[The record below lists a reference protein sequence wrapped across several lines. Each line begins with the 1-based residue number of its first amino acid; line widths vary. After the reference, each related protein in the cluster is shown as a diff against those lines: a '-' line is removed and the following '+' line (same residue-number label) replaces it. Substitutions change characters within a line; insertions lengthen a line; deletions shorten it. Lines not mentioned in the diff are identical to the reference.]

1 MQWIQ
6 DKKATLKK
14 LQEMRTNALTASSV
28 SLGTVSGVLST
39 KTNLVKYASSELGF
53 DLVTTKSFQVVPNS
67 GNREPIICQPE
78 PFCFGNSVGLRN
90 PGIDVAVKELEA
102 LRKNFEMSSLLNVSL
117 SASSAEDFIIL
128 IKRVEHLADLVELN
142 FSCPHASAGF
152 GASIGCSL
160 EIATDYVEK
169 IMEAVSPSKTLIFVK
184 LTPNVDNIGEI
195 AKSVI
200 KAGADGIVAINTV
213 GPKLYIEPHSNKP
226 ILQNKVGGKG
236 GMSGKWVFERA
247 IECVKKIR
255 SAIGEDVPII
265 GMGGVSTGEDVAKMV
280 EAGANVVGIGSVFGT
295 IRQQNWSFYIEAL
308 RKDAIK
314 AIKEKEAQENATDEY
329 VIKDVRMKYVAKA
342 IVDIEY
348 ISDDVIILKLEGK
361 MDFKAGEFVFL
372 WLPDVGEKP
381 FSLCLTSPITFI
393 IKKRGAFT
401 EALFNKKV
409 GDVVYIRGLYGSP
422 LILPKTEKA
431 ILVAGGTGLAL
442 LPSLA
447 KQLKEM
453 SVNIVSYVGSSLPS
467 SNYKN
472 NVIDEELASYG
483 NFHLVHDDGVL
494 GRVLNVLEKDI
505 TLLNMEVACYIVGP
519 MLFMQKVANIF
530 VAKGAKKELIYLSL
544 EKNTMCGVGLC
555 GECSCGN
562 KLTCQTGTFISLE
575 DLEKMEAY

>member
-152 GASIGCSL
+152 GSSIGCNL

-169 IMEAVSPSKTLIFVK
+169 IMKAVSPSKTLIFVK

-213 GPKLYIEPHSNKP
+213 GPKLYLEPHSSKP
-226 ILQNKVGGKG
+226 ILQNKIGGKG

-247 IECVKKIR
+247 IECVKEIR
-255 SAIGEDVPII
+255 KAIGEDVPII

-280 EAGANVVGIGSVFGT
+280 KAGANVVGIGSVFGT

-575 DLEKMEAY
+575 DLEKMEVY

>member
-152 GASIGCSL
+152 GSSIGCNL

-169 IMEAVSPSKTLIFVK
+169 IMKAVSPSKTLIFVK

-195 AKSVI
+195 AKSII

-213 GPKLYIEPHSNKP
+213 GPKLYLEPHSSKP
-226 ILQNKVGGKG
+226 ILQNKIGGKG

-247 IECVKKIR
+247 IECVKEIR
-255 SAIGEDVPII
+255 KAIGEDVPII

-280 EAGANVVGIGSVFGT
+280 KAGANVVGIGSVFGT

-348 ISDDVIILKLEGK
+348 ISDDVIILKLEGE
-361 MDFKAGEFVFL
+361 MAFKAGEFVFL

>member
-1 MQWIQ
+1 MQWAQ

-14 LQEMRTNALTASSV
+14 LQEMRECALKGTSI

-53 DLVTTKSFQVVPNS
+53 DLVTTKSFQVVPNT

-102 LRKNFEMSSLLNVSL
+102 LREKVKMSSLLNVSL
-117 SASSAEDFIIL
+117 SASSPEDFITL
-128 IKRVEHLADLVELN
+128 IKKVEHLADLVELN

-152 GASIGCSL
+152 GSSIGCSL
-160 EIATDYVEK
+160 EIATEYVEK
-169 IMEAVSPSKTLIFVK
+169 IIKAVAPSKTLIFIK
-184 LTPNVDNIGEI
+184 LTPNVNNIGEI

-200 KAGADGIVAINTV
+200 NAGADGIVAINTV
-213 GPKLYIEPHSNKP
+213 GPSLYLESHSNKP
-226 ILQNKVGGKG
+226 ILQNKIGGKG
-236 GMSGKWVFERA
+236 GMSGAWIFNRA
-247 IECVKKIR
+247 IECVSEIR
-255 SAIGEDVPII
+255 KAIGEDVPII
-265 GMGGVSTGEDVAKMV
+265 GMGGVSKGRDVAKMV
-280 EAGANVVGIGSVFGT
+280 KAGANVVGVGSAFGT
-295 IRQQNWSFYIEAL
+295 IRQQNWVSYIEAL
-308 RKDAIK
+308 RRDSLKVLKQQD
-314 AIKEKEAQENATDEY
+314 QVENTTDEY
-329 VIKDVRMKYVAKA
+329 VIKDVRMKYIAKT
-342 IVDIEY
+342 ILDIEY
-348 ISDDVIILKLEGK
+348 ISDDVIILKLEGE

-372 WLPDVGEKP
+372 WLPGVGEKP

-393 IKKRGAFT
+393 IKKRGCFT
-401 EALFNKKV
+401 EALFQKKK
-409 GDVVYIRGLYGSP
+409 GDVVYLRGLYGSP
-422 LILPKTEKA
+422 LILPKTQKA

-453 SVNIVSYVGSSLPS
+453 NVKIKSYVGSSLPS
-467 SNYKN
+467 LNYKN
-472 NVIDEELASYG
+472 NIIEDEVSSYG
-483 NFHLVHDDGVL
+483 DFYLVHDDGVL

-505 TLLNMEVACYIVGP
+505 PSLNAETACYIVGP
-519 MLFMQKVANIF
+519 MVFMQRTANIF
-530 VAKGAKKELIYLSL
+530 ISKGAKKELIYLSL

-575 DLEKMEAY
+575 EFEKMEAY

>member
-117 SASSAEDFIIL
+117 SASSPEDFITL

-160 EIATDYVEK
+160 EIATEYVEK
-169 IMEAVSPSKTLIFVK
+169 IMNAVSPSKTLVFVK

-200 KAGADGIVAINTV
+200 TAGADGIVAINTV
-213 GPKLYIEPHSNKP
+213 GPKLYLEPHSSKP
-226 ILQNKVGGKG
+226 ILQNKIGGKG
-236 GMSGKWVFERA
+236 GMSGKWIFERA
-247 IECVKKIR
+247 IECIKEIR
-255 SAIGEDVPII
+255 KAIGEDVPII

-280 EAGANVVGIGSVFGT
+280 KAGANVVGIGSAFGT
-295 IRQQNWSFYIEAL
+295 IRQQNWLSYIKAL
-308 RKDAIK
+308 RKDALK
-314 AIKEKEAQENATDEY
+314 ALKQQSENTTDEY
-329 VIKDVRMKYVAKA
+329 VINDVRMKYEAKK

-348 ISDDVIILKLEGK
+348 ISDDVIILKLEGE
-361 MDFKAGEFVFL
+361 MAFKAGEFVFL

-409 GDVVYIRGLYGSP
+409 GDVVYIRGLYGNP
-422 LILPKTEKA
+422 LILPETKKA

-453 SVNIVSYVGSSLPS
+453 NVDFSSYVGSSLPS

-472 NVIDEELASYG
+472 NIIDEELASYG

-530 VAKGAKKELIYLSL
+530 VSKGAKKELIYLSL

-562 KLTCQTGTFISLE
+562 KLTCQTGTFISLKE
-575 DLEKMEAY
+575 LEKMEAY

>member
-28 SLGTVSGVLST
+28 SLATVSGVLST

-152 GASIGCSL
+152 GSSIGCNL

-169 IMEAVSPSKTLIFVK
+169 IMKAVSPSKTLIFVK

-195 AKSVI
+195 AKSII

-213 GPKLYIEPHSNKP
+213 GPKLYLEPHSSKP
-226 ILQNKVGGKG
+226 ILQNKIGGKG

-247 IECVKKIR
+247 IECVKEIR
-255 SAIGEDVPII
+255 KAIGEDVPII

-280 EAGANVVGIGSVFGT
+280 KAGANVMGIGSVFGT

>member
-152 GASIGCSL
+152 GSSIGCNL

-169 IMEAVSPSKTLIFVK
+169 IMKAVSPSKTLIFVK

-213 GPKLYIEPHSNKP
+213 GPKLYLEPHSSKP
-226 ILQNKVGGKG
+226 ILQNKIGGKG

-247 IECVKKIR
+247 IECVKEIR
-255 SAIGEDVPII
+255 KAIGEDVPII

-280 EAGANVVGIGSVFGT
+280 KAGANVVGIGSVFGT

-472 NVIDEELASYG
+472 NIIDEELTSYG

-494 GRVLNVLEKDI
+494 GRVLNALEKDI

>member
-28 SLGTVSGVLST
+28 SLATVSGVLST

-348 ISDDVIILKLEGK
+348 ISDDGIILKLEGK

-453 SVNIVSYVGSSLPS
+453 SVNIVSYVGSSLSS

>member
-152 GASIGCSL
+152 GSSIGCNL

-169 IMEAVSPSKTLIFVK
+169 IMKAVSPSKTLIFVK

-213 GPKLYIEPHSNKP
+213 GPKLYLEPHSSKP
-226 ILQNKVGGKG
+226 ILQNKIGGKG

-247 IECVKKIR
+247 IECVKEIR
-255 SAIGEDVPII
+255 KAIGEDVPII

-280 EAGANVVGIGSVFGT
+280 KAGANVVGIGSVFGT

>member
-1 MQWIQ
+1 MQWVQ
-6 DKKATLKK
+6 DKKTTLSK
-14 LQEMRTNALTASSV
+14 LQDMRKNALTASSV
-28 SLGTVSGVLST
+28 SLATVSGVLST

-53 DLVTTKSFQVVPNS
+53 DLVTTKSFQVIPNS

-102 LRKNFEMSSLLNVSL
+102 LRQNFEMKSLLNVSL
-117 SASSAEDFIIL
+117 SASSPEDFITL
-128 IKRVEHLADLVELN
+128 IKRVEYLADLVELN

-152 GASIGCSL
+152 GSSIGCSL
-160 EIATDYVEK
+160 EIATEYVEK
-169 IMEAVSPSKTLIFVK
+169 IMKAVAPSKTLIFIK

-200 KAGADGIVAINTV
+200 NVGADGIVAINTV
-213 GPKLYIEPHSNKP
+213 GPSLYIEPYSNKP
-226 ILQNKVGGKG
+226 ILQNRLGGKG
-236 GMSGKWVFERA
+236 GMSGKWIFGRA
-247 IECVKKIR
+247 IECIKEIR
-255 SAIGEDVPII
+255 NAVGEDVPII
-265 GMGGVSTGEDVAKMV
+265 GMGGVSSGDDVAKMV
-280 EAGANVVGIGSVFGT
+280 KAGANVVGIGSVFGT
-295 IRQQNWSFYIEAL
+295 IRQQNWTSYIEAL
-308 RKDAIK
+308 REDSL
-314 AIKEKEAQENATDEY
+314 NALKQKTESTADEY
-329 VIKDVRMKYVAKA
+329 IIKDVRMKYEAKK
-342 IVDIEY
+342 IVDIEN

-372 WLPDVGEKP
+372 WLPGVGEKP

-401 EALFNKKV
+401 EALFKKKI

-422 LILPKTEKA
+422 LILPKTKKA

-453 SVNIVSYVGSSLPS
+453 NVDIASYVGSSLPS
-467 SNYKN
+467 LNYRN
-472 NVIDEELASYG
+472 NIIDEELISYG

-505 TLLNMEVACYIVGP
+505 ATLNAETACYVVGP
-519 MLFMQKVANIF
+519 MAFMQKVASNF
-530 VAKGAKKELIYLSL
+530 ASKGAKKELIYLSL

-575 DLEKMEAY
+575 ELEKMEAY

>member
-1 MQWIQ
+1 MRWVQ

-14 LQEMRTNALTASSV
+14 LQEMRKLALMGSSI
-28 SLGTVSGVLST
+28 SLATVSGVLST

-53 DLVTTKSFQVVPNS
+53 DLVTTKSFQVVPNT

-78 PFCFGNSVGLRN
+78 PLCFGNSVGLRN

-102 LRKNFEMSSLLNVSL
+102 LRENFELPSLLNVSL
-117 SASSAEDFIIL
+117 SASSYEDFITL

-160 EIATDYVEK
+160 EIATEYVRK
-169 IMEAVSPSKTLIFVK
+169 IMDAVAPSKTLIFVK

-200 KAGADGIVAINTV
+200 NAGADGIVAINTV
-213 GPKLYIEPHSNKP
+213 GPSLYLEPHSNKP
-226 ILQNKVGGKG
+226 ILQNKIGGKG
-236 GMSGKWVFERA
+236 GMSGAWVFERA
-247 IECVKKIR
+247 IECVKEIR
-255 SAIGEDVPII
+255 NAIGEDVPII
-265 GMGGVSTGEDVAKMV
+265 GMGGVSKGSDVAKMV
-280 EAGANVVGIGSVFGT
+280 EAGANVVGIGSAFGT
-295 IRQQNWSFYIEAL
+295 IKQQNWASYIGSL
-308 RKDAIK
+308 RKDSLIALRH
-314 AIKEKEAQENATDEY
+314 KEIEENTTDEY
-329 VIKDVRMKYVAKA
+329 IIKDVRMKYEAKK

-361 MDFKAGEFVFL
+361 MDFRAGEFVFL
-372 WLPDVGEKP
+372 WLPGVGEKP

-401 EALFNKKV
+401 EALFKKKI

-422 LILPKTEKA
+422 LILPKTQKA

-453 SVNIVSYVGSSLPS
+453 NVEMVSYVGSSLPS
-467 SNYKN
+467 LNYKN
-472 NVIDEELASYG
+472 NIIENEVSLYG
-483 NFHLVHDDGVL
+483 EFNLVHDDGIV
-494 GRVLNVLEKDI
+494 GRVLNVIENNI
-505 TLLNMEVACYIVGP
+505 ASLNAETACYIVGP
-519 MLFMQKVANIF
+519 MVFMQKLASIF
-530 VAKGAKKELIYLSL
+530 VSKGAKKELIYLSL
-544 EKNTMCGVGLC
+544 EKNTMCGIGLC

-575 DLEKMEAY
+575 ELEKMEAY

>member
-1 MQWIQ
+1 MQWVQ
-6 DKKATLKK
+6 DKKTTLSN
-14 LQEMRTNALTASSV
+14 LQDMRKNALTASSV
-28 SLGTVSGVLST
+28 SLATVSGVLST

-53 DLVTTKSFQVVPNS
+53 ELVTTKSFQVIPNS

-102 LRKNFEMSSLLNVSL
+102 LRQNFEMKSLLNVSL
-117 SASSAEDFIIL
+117 SASSPEDFITL

-152 GASIGCSL
+152 GSSIGCSL
-160 EIATDYVEK
+160 EIATEYVEK
-169 IMEAVSPSKTLIFVK
+169 IMKAVAPSKTLIFIK

-200 KAGADGIVAINTV
+200 NVGADGIVAINTV
-213 GPKLYIEPHSNKP
+213 GPSLYIEPYSNKP
-226 ILQNKVGGKG
+226 ILQNRLGGKG
-236 GMSGKWVFERA
+236 GMSGKWIFGRA
-247 IECVKKIR
+247 IECIKEIR
-255 SAIGEDVPII
+255 NAVGEDVPII
-265 GMGGVSTGEDVAKMV
+265 GMGGVSSGDDVAKMV
-280 EAGANVVGIGSVFGT
+280 KAGANVVGIGSVFGT
-295 IRQQNWSFYIEAL
+295 IRQQNWTSYIEAL
-308 RKDAIK
+308 REDSL
-314 AIKEKEAQENATDEY
+314 NALKQKTESTADEY
-329 VIKDVRMKYVAKA
+329 IIKDVRMKYEAKK
-342 IVDIEY
+342 IVDIEN

-372 WLPDVGEKP
+372 WLPGVGEKP

-401 EALFNKKV
+401 EALFKKKI

-422 LILPKTEKA
+422 LILPKTKKA

-453 SVNIVSYVGSSLPS
+453 NVDIASYVGSSLPS
-467 SNYKN
+467 LNYRN
-472 NVIDEELASYG
+472 NIIDEELISYG

-505 TLLNMEVACYIVGP
+505 ATLNAETACYVVGP
-519 MLFMQKVANIF
+519 MAFMQKVASNF
-530 VAKGAKKELIYLSL
+530 ASKGAKKELIYLSL

-575 DLEKMEAY
+575 ELEKMEAY

>member
-1 MQWIQ
+1 MQWRQ

-14 LQEMRTNALTASSV
+14 LQEMRQNALAASSV
-28 SLGTVSGVLST
+28 PLATVSGVLST
-39 KTNLVKYASSELGF
+39 KINLVKYASSELGF
-53 DLVTTKSFQVVPNS
+53 DLVTTKSFQVVPNT

-90 PGIDVAVKELEA
+90 PGIEVAVKELET
-102 LRKNFEMSSLLNVSL
+102 LRKNFEMSSLLNISL
-117 SASSAEDFIIL
+117 SASSPEDFITL

-152 GASIGCSL
+152 GSSIGCSL
-160 EIATDYVEK
+160 EIAKEYVEK
-169 IMEAVSPSKTLIFVK
+169 IIKAVAPSKTLIFIK
-184 LTPNVDNIGEI
+184 LTPNVDNIGKI

-200 KAGADGIVAINTV
+200 NAGADGIVAINTV
-213 GPKLYIEPHSNKP
+213 GPSLYIEPHSAKP
-226 ILQNKVGGKG
+226 ILQNKIGGKG

-247 IECVKKIR
+247 IECIKEIR
-255 SAIGEDVPII
+255 NTVGEDTPII
-265 GMGGVSTGEDVAKMV
+265 GMGGVSKGSDVAKMIK
-280 EAGANVVGIGSVFGT
+280 AGANVVGIGSAFGT
-295 IRQQNWSFYIEAL
+295 IRQQNWISYIKAL
-308 RKDAIK
+308 RKDTLEALQQDQ
-314 AIKEKEAQENATDEY
+314 EKNTTDEY
-329 VIKDVRMKYVAKA
+329 IIKDVRMKYVAKT
-342 IVDIEY
+342 ILDIEH
-348 ISDDVIILKLEGK
+348 ISDDVIILKLEGE

-372 WLPDVGEKP
+372 WIPDVGEKP

-393 IKKRGAFT
+393 IKKRGCFT
-401 EALFNKKV
+401 EALFKKKK
-409 GDVVYIRGLYGSP
+409 GEVVYLRGLYGSP
-422 LILPKTEKA
+422 LILPKTQKA

-453 SVNIVSYVGSSLPS
+453 DVCLASYVGSSVPS
-467 SNYKN
+467 LNYN
-472 NVIDEELASYG
+472 NNIIDEELASYG

-505 TLLNMEVACYIVGP
+505 TSINDETACYIVGP
-519 MLFMQKVANIF
+519 MLFMQKIADMF
-530 VAKGAKKELIYLSL
+530 VSKGAKKELIHLSL

-575 DLEKMEAY
+575 ELEKMEVY

>member
-28 SLGTVSGVLST
+28 SLATVSGVLST

-453 SVNIVSYVGSSLPS
+453 SVNIVSYVGSSLSS

>member
-1 MQWIQ
+1 MQWVQ
-6 DKKATLKK
+6 DKKTTLSK
-14 LQEMRTNALTASSV
+14 LQDMRKNALTASSV
-28 SLGTVSGVLST
+28 SLATVSGVLST

-53 DLVTTKSFQVVPNS
+53 DLVTTKSFQVIPNS

-102 LRKNFEMSSLLNVSL
+102 LRQNFEMKSLLNVSL
-117 SASSAEDFIIL
+117 SASSPEDFITL
-128 IKRVEHLADLVELN
+128 IKRVEYLADLVELN

-152 GASIGCSL
+152 GSSIGCSL
-160 EIATDYVEK
+160 EIATEYVEK
-169 IMEAVSPSKTLIFVK
+169 IMKAVAPSKTLIFIK

-200 KAGADGIVAINTV
+200 NVGADGIVAINTV
-213 GPKLYIEPHSNKP
+213 GPSLYIEPYSNKP
-226 ILQNKVGGKG
+226 ILQNRLGGKG
-236 GMSGKWVFERA
+236 GMSGKWIFGRA
-247 IECVKKIR
+247 IECIKEIR
-255 SAIGEDVPII
+255 NAVGEDVPII
-265 GMGGVSTGEDVAKMV
+265 GMGGVSSGDDVAKMV
-280 EAGANVVGIGSVFGT
+280 KAGANVVGIGSVFGT
-295 IRQQNWSFYIEAL
+295 IRQQNWTSYIEAL
-308 RKDAIK
+308 REDSL
-314 AIKEKEAQENATDEY
+314 NALKQKTESTADEY
-329 VIKDVRMKYVAKA
+329 IIKDVRMKYEAKK
-342 IVDIEY
+342 IVDIEN

-372 WLPDVGEKP
+372 WLPGVGEKP
-381 FSLCLTSPITFI
+381 FSLCLTFPITFI

-401 EALFNKKV
+401 EALFKKKI

-422 LILPKTEKA
+422 LILPKTKKA

-453 SVNIVSYVGSSLPS
+453 NVDIASYIGSSLPS
-467 SNYKN
+467 LNYRN
-472 NVIDEELASYG
+472 NIIDEELISYG

-505 TLLNMEVACYIVGP
+505 ATLNAETACYVVGP
-519 MLFMQKVANIF
+519 MAFMQKVASNF
-530 VAKGAKKELIYLSL
+530 ASKGAKKELIYLSL

-575 DLEKMEAY
+575 ELEKMEAY

>member
-1 MQWIQ
+1 MQWVQ
-6 DKKATLKK
+6 DKKTTLSN
-14 LQEMRTNALTASSV
+14 LQDMRKNALTASSV
-28 SLGTVSGVLST
+28 SLATVSGVLST

-53 DLVTTKSFQVVPNS
+53 ELVTTKSFQVIPNS

-102 LRKNFEMSSLLNVSL
+102 LRQNFEMKSLLNVSL
-117 SASSAEDFIIL
+117 SASSPEDFITL

-152 GASIGCSL
+152 GSSIGCSL
-160 EIATDYVEK
+160 EIATEYVEK
-169 IMEAVSPSKTLIFVK
+169 IMKAVAPSKTLIFIK

-200 KAGADGIVAINTV
+200 NVGADGIVAINTV
-213 GPKLYIEPHSNKP
+213 GPSLYIEPCSNKP
-226 ILQNKVGGKG
+226 ILQNRLGGKG
-236 GMSGKWVFERA
+236 GMSGKWIFGRA
-247 IECVKKIR
+247 IECIKEIR
-255 SAIGEDVPII
+255 NAVGEDVPII
-265 GMGGVSTGEDVAKMV
+265 GMGGVSSGDDVAKMV
-280 EAGANVVGIGSVFGT
+280 KAGANVVGIGSVFGT
-295 IRQQNWSFYIEAL
+295 IRQQNWTSYIEAL
-308 RKDAIK
+308 REDSL
-314 AIKEKEAQENATDEY
+314 NALKQKTESTADEY
-329 VIKDVRMKYVAKA
+329 IIKDVRMKYEAKK
-342 IVDIEY
+342 IVDIEN

-372 WLPDVGEKP
+372 WLPGVGEKP

-401 EALFNKKV
+401 EALFKKKI

-422 LILPKTEKA
+422 LILPKTKKA

-453 SVNIVSYVGSSLPS
+453 NVDIASYVGSSLPS
-467 SNYKN
+467 LNYRN
-472 NVIDEELASYG
+472 NIIDEELISYG

-505 TLLNMEVACYIVGP
+505 ATLNAETACYVVGP
-519 MLFMQKVANIF
+519 MAFMQKVASNF
-530 VAKGAKKELIYLSL
+530 ASKGAKKELIYLSL

-575 DLEKMEAY
+575 ELEKMEAY

>member
-14 LQEMRTNALTASSV
+14 LQEMRTNAFKASSV
-28 SLGTVSGVLST
+28 SLATVSGVLST

-102 LRKNFEMSSLLNVSL
+102 LRNNFEMPSLLNVSL
-117 SASSAEDFIIL
+117 SASSAEDFITL

-160 EIATDYVEK
+160 EIATEYVEK
-169 IMEAVSPSKTLIFVK
+169 IMKAVSPSKTLVFVK

-247 IECVKKIR
+247 IECIKEIR
-255 SAIGEDVPII
+255 KAIGEDVPII
-265 GMGGVSTGEDVAKMV
+265 GMGGVSRGEDVAKMV
-280 EAGANVVGIGSVFGT
+280 EAGANVVGIGSAFGT
-295 IRQQNWSFYIEAL
+295 IRQQNWLPYIKAL
-308 RKDAIK
+308 RKDALK
-314 AIKEKEAQENATDEY
+314 ALKQQNENTTDEY
-329 VIKDVRMKYVAKA
+329 VINDVRMKYEAKK
-342 IVDIEY
+342 IVCIEH
-348 ISDDVIILKLEGK
+348 ISDDVIILKLEGE
-361 MDFKAGEFVFL
+361 MAFKAGEFVFL

-519 MLFMQKVANIF
+519 MLFMQKIANIF

>member
-1 MQWIQ
+1 MQWVQ
-6 DKKATLKK
+6 DKKTTLSK
-14 LQEMRTNALTASSV
+14 LQDMRKNALTASSV
-28 SLGTVSGVLST
+28 SLATVSGVLST

-53 DLVTTKSFQVVPNS
+53 DLVTTKSFQVIPNS

-102 LRKNFEMSSLLNVSL
+102 LRQNFEMKSLLNVSL
-117 SASSAEDFIIL
+117 SASSPEDFITL
-128 IKRVEHLADLVELN
+128 IKRVEYLADLVELN

-152 GASIGCSL
+152 GSSIGCSL
-160 EIATDYVEK
+160 EIATEYVEK
-169 IMEAVSPSKTLIFVK
+169 IMKAVAPSKTLIFIK

-200 KAGADGIVAINTV
+200 NVGADGIVAINTV
-213 GPKLYIEPHSNKP
+213 GPSLYIEPYSNKP
-226 ILQNKVGGKG
+226 ILQNRLGGKG
-236 GMSGKWVFERA
+236 GMSGKWIFGRA
-247 IECVKKIR
+247 IECIKEIR
-255 SAIGEDVPII
+255 NAVGEDVPII
-265 GMGGVSTGEDVAKMV
+265 GMGGVSSGDDVAKMV
-280 EAGANVVGIGSVFGT
+280 KAGANVVGIGSVFGT
-295 IRQQNWSFYIEAL
+295 IRQQNWTSYIEAL
-308 RKDAIK
+308 REDSL
-314 AIKEKEAQENATDEY
+314 NALKQKTESTADEY
-329 VIKDVRMKYVAKA
+329 IIKDVRMKYEAKK
-342 IVDIEY
+342 IVDIEN

-372 WLPDVGEKP
+372 WLPGVGEKP

-401 EALFNKKV
+401 EALFKKKI

-422 LILPKTEKA
+422 LILPKTKKA

-453 SVNIVSYVGSSLPS
+453 NVDIASYVGSSLPS
-467 SNYKN
+467 LNYRN
-472 NVIDEELASYG
+472 NIIDEELISYG
-483 NFHLVHDDGVL
+483 NFHLVHDDGIL

-505 TLLNMEVACYIVGP
+505 ATLNAETACYVVGP
-519 MLFMQKVANIF
+519 MAFMQKVASNF
-530 VAKGAKKELIYLSL
+530 ASKGAKKELIYLSL

-575 DLEKMEAY
+575 ELEKMEAY